1 MITDP
6 RIQAASSRKETLEE
20 YFKGGK
26 EGEGRNKVKYS
37 VQIGGKEGNGVGKQE
52 GGECLLF

>member
-26 EGEGRNKVKYS
+26 EEGRNKVKYS